1 MPKSLLGTVLT
12 LGLVVH
18 ATAGPLSERFL
29 ITAQSG
35 PMSKI
40 FVVRRDGRDWHRLT
54 NQVGSEADAAYSPA
68 RGEVYYRKL
77 VRNNWELAAWNLER
91 REERFLHHHLA
102 LERQPAPSPDG
113 NLLAFTSN
121 RYGNDEIM
129 LLRLDQPDAEPVR
142 LTWDQGQNSN
152 PNWAPDGKSL
162 VFASRRNGQSDLYAV
177 NVDSGD
183 ERRLTNSN
191 QDEVDPRWSPDGE
204 KILFQ
209 TTRTRYS
216 QGLVGVLELQSGESS
231 YFPELGGSA
240 HQPSC
245 SPDGNSILY
254 LDYRS
259 PRTPTSPALMLFS
272 LSARE
277 KEPVTLYRRELE
289 LTQWSFRQASWNV
302 AGLGL

>member
-1 MPKSLLGTVLT
+1 M
-12 LGLVVH
+12 
-18 ATAGPLSERFL
+18 SERFL

-35 PMSKI
+35 PLSKI

-54 NQVGSEADAAYSPA
+54 NQAGSEADAAYSPA
-68 RGEVYYRKL
+68 RGEVFYRKL
-77 VRNNWELAAWNLER
+77 VRNNWELAAWNLDR
-91 REERFLHHHLA
+91 REERIIHQHLA

-113 NLLAFTSN
+113 SQLAFTSN

-129 LLRLDQPDAEPVR
+129 LLRLDQPDSEPER
-142 LTWDQGQNSN
+142 LTWDQGQDSN
-152 PNWAPDGKSL
+152 PNWSPDGKSL
-162 VFASRRNGQSDLYAV
+162 VFASRRNGQSDLYS
-177 NVDSGD
+177 VDVETGKQ
-183 ERRLTNSN
+183 RRLTNSN

-216 QGLVGVLELQSGESS
+216 QGLVGVLQLQNLETS
-231 YFPELGGSA
+231 YYPEVGGSA
-240 HQPSC
+240 HQPSW

-259 PRTPTSPALMLFS
+259 ARAPSSPALMLFS
-272 LSARE
+272 PGTRE
-277 KEPVTLYRRELE
+277 AEPIVLYRQEFE
-289 LTQWSFRQASWNV
+289 LTRWSFRQASWNV